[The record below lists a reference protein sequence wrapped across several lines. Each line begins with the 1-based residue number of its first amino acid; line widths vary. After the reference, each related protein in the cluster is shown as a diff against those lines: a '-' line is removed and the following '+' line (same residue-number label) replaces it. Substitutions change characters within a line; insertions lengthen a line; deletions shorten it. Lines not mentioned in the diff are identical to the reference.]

1 VNLPRALD
9 LFFPALLLAFVPID
23 LLIGLSKGLYPTQ
36 ATLAIIIG
44 GGIGLLM
51 ARRLRQPR
59 RPLVVEDGDPEV
71 IANTVINRQ
80 LNSGLGAALLGL
92 AFLLTIF
99 GLIMIAVSPARPIPL
114 DRLDIY
120 KLVELGF
127 LLLFNLL
134 VAGLELIAARIYL
147 LGRR

>member
-1 VNLPRALD
+1 MNLPRALD
-9 LFFPALLLAFVPID
+9 LFFPALLILFVPID
-23 LLIGLSKGLYPTQ
+23 LLIGLTKGLYPTQ

-59 RPLVVEDGDPEV
+59 RAVVIEDGDPEI

-80 LNSGLGAALLGL
+80 LNFGLGSALLGL

-99 GLIMIAVSPARPIPL
+99 GLVTIAANPARPIPL

-127 LLLFNLL
+127 IMLFNLL
-134 VAGLELIAARIYL
+134 VAGLELMAARIYL

>member
-1 VNLPRALD
+1 MNLPRALD
-9 LFFPALLLAFVPID
+9 LFFPALLIAFVPID
-23 LLIGLSKGLYPTQ
+23 LLIGLSKAIYPTQ
-36 ATLAIIIG
+36 ATLAILIG

-71 IANTVINRQ
+71 VANTVINRQ
-80 LNSGLGAALLGL
+80 LNFGLGATLLGL
-92 AFLLTIF
+92 GFLLTIF
-99 GLIMIAVSPARPIPL
+99 GLVMIGASPARPIPL
-114 DRLDIY
+114 DRLDVY

-127 LLLFNLL
+127 IVLFNLL
-134 VAGLELIAARIYL
+134 VGGLELFAARIYL